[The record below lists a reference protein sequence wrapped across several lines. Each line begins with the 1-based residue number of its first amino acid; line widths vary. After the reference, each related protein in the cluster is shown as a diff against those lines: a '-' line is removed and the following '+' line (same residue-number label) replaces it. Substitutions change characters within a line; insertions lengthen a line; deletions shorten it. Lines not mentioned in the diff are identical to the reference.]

1 VQHSAAT
8 EGLLKKLIEAE
19 VDAQSIADQAAGFT
33 DAIERLREVRIAY
46 HSSVIGSAF
55 YEL

>member
-1 VQHSAAT
+1 MQHSAAT

-55 YEL
+55 L